1 VPDAR
6 RASGFPCD
14 VAVLG
19 GCGRSG
25 LPLAIALADRG
36 ALVSIYDVSE
46 RAVAAVSAARM
57 PFAEPGAALMLE
69 RVVAGGRLVASA
81 DPRIV
86 RSAEHV
92 IVAVPEG
99 NPRRDA
105 GPLLP
110 SRGRHAAAA
119 GPAGAL
125 AEHADPWDPGAL
137 SVDVPVPLHSAV
149 RDCAGSLRDGQILI
163 LRTAAGPGDT
173 ARLEK
178 IVAGL
183 GVDVDVAFCPERI
196 ADGQAMTEL
205 FAIPQI
211 VSSRTERGR
220 ERASRLFAMLTP
232 VQVPMLPEEA
242 ELAALFD
249 SAWRSIR
256 FAAASQLQAMA
267 DDRGLDFERIR
278 RGLVFGYPR
287 AADLPPAEVAA
298 GRHLLRD
305 IRQLA

>member
-1 VPDAR
+1 MPDAR

-14 VAVLG
+14 VAILG

-25 LPLAIALADRG
+25 LPLAIALAGRG
-36 ALVSIYDVSE
+36 ALVSIYDISE
-46 RAVAAVSAARM
+46 RAVAAVSAARL

-92 IVAVPEG
+92 IVAAPEG
-99 NPRRDA
+99 DPQRDA
-105 GPLLP
+105 GPVLP

-125 AEHADPWDPGAL
+125 AEHANPTPRCPSPL
-137 SVDVPVPLHSAV
+137 PLHGAV
-149 RDCAGSLRDGQILI
+149 RDCAGSFRDGQILI
-163 LRTAAGPGDT
+163 LRTAAGPGAT
-173 ARLEK
+173 AQLEK

-249 SAWRSIR
+249 SAWRPIR

-287 AADLPPAEVAA
+287 AADLPPADVAA

>member
-1 VPDAR
+1 MPDAR

-25 LPLAIALADRG
+25 LPLAIALAGRG

-69 RVVAGGRLVASA
+69 RGVAGGRLVASA

-86 RSAEHV
+86 RGAEHV
-92 IVAVPEG
+92 IVAADG
-99 NPRRDA
+99 DPRRDA
-105 GPLLP
+105 GPVLP

-119 GPAGAL
+119 GPARAL
-125 AEHADPWDPGAL
+125 AEHADPWNPGAVGV
-137 SVDVPVPLHSAV
+137 SRAV
-149 RDCAGSLRDGQILI
+149 RDCAGSFRDGQVLI

-173 ARLEK
+173 AQLEK

-256 FAAASQLQAMA
+256 FAASSQLQAMA

-287 AADLPPAEVAA
+287 AADLPPADVSA